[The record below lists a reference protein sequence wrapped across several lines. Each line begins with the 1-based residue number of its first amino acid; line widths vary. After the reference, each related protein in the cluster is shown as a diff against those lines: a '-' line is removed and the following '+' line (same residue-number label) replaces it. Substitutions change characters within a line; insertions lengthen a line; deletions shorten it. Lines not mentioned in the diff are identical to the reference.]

1 MRFYYVEKGNLLMN
15 YRETVV
21 CDVCGKDIKMPT
33 GRMEWGYEPGEIH
46 VCHHICSYA
55 RTNPAMMTNDIE
67 LDSNIIPPAY
77 VYDMIFALAE
87 EGQITMERAREV
99 AEKLFDK

>member
-1 MRFYYVEKGNLLMN
+1 MN
-15 YRETVV
+15 YREIVV

-33 GRMEWGYEPGEIH
+33 GRMEWGYEEGAIH
-46 VCHHICSYA
+46 VCHHVCSYA
-55 RTNPAMMTNDIE
+55 CTNPAMMTNDIE

-87 EGQITMERAREV
+87 EGAISKERAEEV